1 MRPGINERLYL
12 ITDGSSEVNM
22 AGLLQRVKEALKGG
36 VRIVQ
41 LREKGLGGRTL
52 LELALKMREVTAAF
66 GARLLINDRID
77 VALLSGA
84 DGVHLGRSSV
94 SASEARGILG
104 PGRLIGVSTHSL
116 DEARAAE
123 ADGADFVTFGPVYP
137 TPSKACYGPPVGIQA
152 LKEASSSIRVPVY
165 AIGGVKKENL
175 REVVAA
181 GAFGAAV
188 ISAVLAGE
196 DPAESARELIEE
208 LKRGKGPDGV
218 EARPARGQLIGGN
231 HT

>member
-1 MRPGINERLYL
+1 MRPKVQERLYL
-12 ITDGSSEVNM
+12 ITDGGAAGNT
-22 AGLLQRVKEALKGG
+22 AGLLRRVKEALSGG

-41 LREKGLGGRTL
+41 LREKALGGRTL

-66 GARLLINDRID
+66 GARLLVNDRID
-77 VALLSGA
+77 VTLLSGA
-84 DGVHLGRSSV
+84 DGVHLGQSSV

-104 PGRLIGVSTHSL
+104 AGKLIGVSTHSL
-116 DEARAAE
+116 DEARVAE

-137 TPSKACYGPPVGIQA
+137 TPSKACYGPPVGTQA
-152 LKEASSSIRVPVY
+152 LKEASASVRVPVY

-175 REVVAA
+175 REVITA

-196 DPAESARELIEE
+196 DPAKDARELIEGLE
-208 LKRGKGPDGV
+208 RETGPDG
-218 EARPARGQLIGGN
+218 AKAGPDRPAVN
-231 HT
+231 

>member
-1 MRPGINERLYL
+1 MRPGVRERLYL
-12 ITDGSSEVNM
+12 ITDGSSEVNP
-22 AGLLQRVKEALKGG
+22 AGLLQRVKEALSGG

-41 LREKGLGGRTL
+41 LREKALGGRTL
-52 LELALKMREVTAAF
+52 LELALKMREVTAGF

-77 VALLSGA
+77 VTLLSGA
-84 DGVHLGRSSV
+84 DGVHLGQSSV

-104 PGRLIGVSTHSL
+104 AGKLIGVSTHSL
-116 DEARAAE
+116 TEARAAE

-137 TPSKACYGPPVGIQA
+137 TPSKALWGPPVGTQA
-152 LKEASSSIRVPVY
+152 LKEVSSSVRVPVY

-175 REVVAA
+175 REVIAA

-196 DPAESARELIEE
+196 DPAKDARELMEE
-208 LKRGKGPDGV
+208 LERGTGPDGV
-218 EARPARGQLIGGN
+218 EAGPGLPAVN
-231 HT
+231 

>member
-1 MRPGINERLYL
+1 MRPGVNERLYL
-12 ITDGSSEVNM
+12 ITDGSSETNP

-41 LREKGLGGRTL
+41 LREKALGGRRL
-52 LELALKMREVTAAF
+52 LELALKMHEVTAGF

-77 VALLSGA
+77 VTLLSGA
-84 DGVHLGRSSV
+84 DGVHLGQSSV

-104 PGRLIGVSTHSL
+104 AGKLIGVSTHSL
-116 DEARAAE
+116 TEARAAE

-152 LKEASSSIRVPVY
+152 LKEVSSSVRVPVY

-175 REVVAA
+175 REVIAA

-196 DPAESARELIEE
+196 DPAKDARELIEE
-208 LKRGKGPDGV
+208 LERGTGPDG
-218 EARPARGQLIGGN
+218 AKAKPDRPAVN
-231 HT
+231 